1 MTKKLRPDIA
11 SFLWKLTED
20 ETVLRLLELSV
31 GRVLENAAAGGAFPM
46 SLITASQATHIADW
60 LTAAVLTDEDWL
72 KATDTRGRPR
82 KLMKF
87 GSVEAIVTEANKAMA
102 KFSQKNRAVVLRE
115 GAEELY
121 AELDDGYHVVRLL
134 TPEALDRESGEM
146 QHCVGQGAYDHK
158 VGSEHYDYLSL
169 RDRFGKA
176 HVTIELDLRPA
187 RGPIVLQC
195 YGKQNEPP
203 TIEYGLMLAPMFR
216 ERGIRVG
223 QLGAIVYDQ
232 HWVPHPVENMP
243 DGIVVRGSMD
253 IRHLRELKLPP
264 RMKVH
269 GDFTCE
275 GCTNIVMPRELW
287 IQGTLHMFLGSV
299 SEQGEWVF
307 AGRRAVL
314 TRMKTPEVGV
324 ASLLKTKELD
334 ADKMRTWTTVEEI
347 EFEYANIE
355 NCGIDIA
362 DLYEARE
369 RTRAANNPEKSK
381 NTASGKTPRM

>member
-20 ETVLRLLELSV
+20 ETVLRLLEMSV
-31 GRVLENAAAGGAFPM
+31 GRVLDNAAAGGAFPM
-46 SLITASQATHIADW
+46 SLINASQATHITDW
-60 LTAAVLTDEDWL
+60 LTAAVLADEDWL
-72 KATDTRGRPR
+72 KATDTHGRAR

-87 GSVEAIVTEANKAMA
+87 GSVEAIVAEADKAMA

-121 AELDDGYHVVRLL
+121 AELADGYHVVRLL

-146 QHCVGQGAYDHK
+146 QHCIGQGAYDHK
-158 VGSEHYDYLSL
+158 VRTEHYDYLSL

-176 HVTIELDLRPA
+176 HATIEVDLRYA

-203 TIEYGLMLAPMFR
+203 TKEYGLMLAPMFR

-223 QLGAIVYDQ
+223 QLGDIVYDQ
-232 HWVPHPVENMP
+232 HWVPHSVENMP

-253 IRHLRELKLPP
+253 IRHLRDLKLPSK
-264 RMKVH
+264 MKIH

-287 IQGTLHMFLGSV
+287 VQGTLHMFLGSV
-299 SEQGEWVF
+299 AEPGDWVL
-307 AGRRAVL
+307 AGSRAVL
-314 TRMKTPEVGV
+314 TRMKTPDIGV
-324 ASLLKTKELD
+324 ASLLKTIKLD
-334 ADKMRTWTTVEEI
+334 VDKMRTWTVIDEI
-347 EFEYANIE
+347 EFQSANVE
-355 NCGIDIA
+355 NCGFDIG
-362 DLYEARE
+362 DLYEARD
-369 RTRAANNPEKSK
+369 RTRAANNPQKPKKTDKS
-381 NTASGKTPRM
+381 PRI